1 MTDSPRPL
9 IAIGADHAGYQLKA
23 RIQALLLD
31 AGYQLLDMGTDG
43 PARVDYPDYAE
54 KVTDAV
60 GNGQARFGI
69 LVCGT
74 GIGMSIAAN
83 RDPRIRCALVH
94 DATTARLAREHND
107 ANVLA
112 LGARTTGED
121 EAMDAVRAF
130 LDGEFEGGRHTAR
143 VAKLGRLRK
152 ETA

>member
-9 IAIGADHAGYQLKA
+9 IAIGADHAGYLLKT
-23 RIQALLLD
+23 RIKALLEAD
-31 AGYQLLDMGTDG
+31 GYTVVDLGTDG
-43 PARVDYPDYAE
+43 PERVDYPDYAA
-54 KVTDAV
+54 KVSEAV
-60 GNGQARFGI
+60 GSGAAGFGV

-83 RDPRIRCALVH
+83 RDPRIRCALAH
-94 DATTARLAREHND
+94 DVTTARLGREHND

-130 LDGEFEGGRHTAR
+130 LDSAFEGGRHTPR
-143 VAKLGRLRK
+143 VAKLGQLLK
-152 ETA
+152 EKA